1 MINNNCENCM
11 CFVCPARLL
20 DYCAFEDEGPC
31 ETCGTLGY
39 TVHCEI
45 FEKLQQQD
53 KMPELAT
60 EEP

>member
-45 FEKLQQQD
+45 FEKLQQ
-53 KMPELAT
+53 
-60 EEP
+60 